1 MNNSEF
7 DSQHIWH
14 PYTSLSQPLPVY
26 PVKRAEGVYLE
37 LEDGRRLIDGMSSWW
52 ACIHGYNVPELNAA
66 AQNQLQDMAHVM
78 FGGITHQPA
87 IDLCSKLVE
96 ITPAGLDRV
105 FLADSGSVAV
115 EVALKMAIQYWHSK
129 NSQQKATPRN
139 RFLTIRKGYHGDTFG
154 AMSVCDPQGGMH
166 ELYQGFLPEHLF
178 ADAPQCQPQD
188 NWQEEDIADFAR
200 LLAEHQHEIAAVIL
214 EPIVQGAGGMRFYHP
229 HYLRRVRELCDEYQ
243 ILLIADEIATGFG
256 RTGKMFACEWADITP
271 DIMCIGKA
279 LTGGYMTLSATLTT
293 EKVATT
299 ICAGKA
305 GVLMH
310 GPTFMGNPLACAVA
324 NASLDLLLNSP
335 WQQRVKQLEQQ
346 LNEELSVYRQ
356 HPAVADVRV
365 LGAIGVVE
373 TKTPVNMAEL
383 QAIFVELGVW
393 IRPFGRLIYIMPP
406 FVMPTAELSQ
416 LTKAIGVGLN
426 TMT

>member
-1 MNNSEF
+1 MNNPEF

-87 IDLCSKLVE
+87 IELCRKLVE
-96 ITPAGLDRV
+96 ITPVGLDRV

-129 NSQQKATPRN
+129 GTPRN

-178 ADAPQCQPQD
+178 ADAPQCKSQD
-188 NWQEEDIADFAR
+188 EWQEEDIADFAR
-200 LLAEHQHEIAAVIL
+200 LLAKHQHEIAAVIL

-229 HYLRRVRELCDEYQ
+229 HYLRRVRELCNEYE

-256 RTGKMFACEWADITP
+256 RTGKMFACEWAEITP
-271 DIMCIGKA
+271 DIICIGKA
-279 LTGGYMTLSATLTT
+279 LTGGTMTLSATLTT
-293 EKVATT
+293 RQVAET
-299 ICAGKA
+299 ISDGQAGCF
-305 GVLMH
+305 MH
-310 GPTFMGNPLACAVA
+310 GPTFMGNPLACAVTMTA
-324 NASLDLLLNSP
+324 LDVLVEERLSENSAASLMRYSL
-335 WQQRVKQLEQQ
+335 
-346 LNEELSVYRQ
+346 
-356 HPAVADVRV
+356 
-365 LGAIGVVE
+365 
-373 TKTPVNMAEL
+373 T
-383 QAIFVELGVW
+383 
-393 IRPFGRLIYIMPP
+393 
-406 FVMPTAELSQ
+406 PTASGQPISVRNWASVKWQISSSSLAS
-416 LTKAIGVGLN
+416 
-426 TMT
+426 